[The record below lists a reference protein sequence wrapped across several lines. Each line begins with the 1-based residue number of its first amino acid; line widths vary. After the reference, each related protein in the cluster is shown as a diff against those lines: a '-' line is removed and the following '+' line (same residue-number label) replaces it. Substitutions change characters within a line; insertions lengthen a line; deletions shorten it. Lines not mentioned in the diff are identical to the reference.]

1 MAKERAN
8 IYTIAKEAGVSPAT
22 VSRVLTNNARVSKE
36 KREKVQSV
44 IQKYGY
50 TPNALAQGLSNS
62 KTRSIGLMIADIYS
76 PFYSAVATECEKAA
90 DKAGY
95 LLLMLTS
102 LGDPELEKKQ
112 LMKLYEQQ
120 VDAIIV
126 VGGIIDRIAVDEE
139 YVEQLNHIL
148 ESTPIIAT
156 NRPVGVRNCKIHLD
170 EGGSMDLAMDYLFSL
185 GHEKIAIIGGRKD
198 AKSTLEKRMRY
209 RTMIRQRGIVYREDY
224 VFDSIDY
231 SNDSGYNCTKE
242 LLKNPDRPTA
252 IVAIND
258 FTAAGVLRAIHD
270 EGLRV
275 PQDISVV
282 AFDNTYLSGALT
294 PALTSVGANYTEFA
308 KHLVEAAI
316 RASENETC
324 PEDYMVPVGIS
335 VRDSC
340 THVPEENI

>member
-126 VGGIIDRIAVDEE
+126 VGGVIDRISVDEE

-242 LLKNPDRPTA
+242 
-252 IVAIND
+252 
-258 FTAAGVLRAIHD
+258 
-270 EGLRV
+270 GLRV

>member
-102 LGDPELEKKQ
+102 LGDPEH
-112 LMKLYEQQ
+112 
-120 VDAIIV
+120 
-126 VGGIIDRIAVDEE
+126 EE

-340 THVPEENI
+340 THVPEENL

>member
-22 VSRVLTNNARVSKE
+22 VSRVLTNNARVSEE
-36 KREKVQSV
+36 KREKVRAV

-62 KTRSIGLMIADIYS
+62 KTKSIGLMISDISS
-76 PFYSAVATECEKAA
+76 PFYATVATECEKIA

-95 LLLMLTS
+95 LMLMLTS
-102 LGDPELEKKQ
+102 LGDLELEKKQ

-120 VDAIIV
+120 VDAIII
-126 VGGIIDRIAVDEE
+126 VGGLIDRITIDEE

-156 NRPVGVRNCKIHLD
+156 NRPAGVRNCKVHLD
-170 EGGSMDLAMDYLFSL
+170 EGGSMDLAMDYLFHL
-185 GHEKIAIIGGRKD
+185 GHEKIATIGGLKEAR
-198 AKSTLEKRMRY
+198 STLEKRMRY
-209 RTMIRQRGIVYREDY
+209 RTMLRQKGLVYREDY
-224 VFDSIDY
+224 VFDSEDY
-231 SNDSGYNCTKE
+231 SNESGYQCMKE

-252 IVAIND
+252 VVAIND

-270 EGLRV
+270 TGLRV

-282 AFDNTYLSGALT
+282 AFDNTYLSSALT
-294 PALTSVGANYTEFA
+294 PTLTSVGANYTEFA
-308 KHLVEAAI
+308 KHLVDAAI

-324 PEDYMVPVGIS
+324 PEDYLVPVGIS

-340 THVPEENI
+340 AQVPK